1 MKKEVKEIRIT
12 SEMFQALL
20 QGKKL
25 EMVVGMKNPERTVI
39 YPPHYGLH
47 FTFEQIAEIQH
58 AARRAGA
65 REVMDLLDGV
75 TSH

>member
-1 MKKEVKEIRIT
+1 MEKEIRLT

-25 EMVVGMKNPERTVI
+25 QMVVGMEKPERTTI
-39 YPPHYGLH
+39 YPPHYGLYLTH
-47 FTFEQIAEIQH
+47 EQVSEIKA

-65 REVMDLLDGV
+65 KEVFDLMDSAV
-75 TSH
+75 NPSK